1 MCSLQA
7 LASAYTLAF
16 TFYPG
21 AQGGELTNRAEDVR
35 TGRPQKSVKY
45 ELDDKLLELSDLEI
59 LTKIVEEHKVPIAY
73 R

>member
-1 MCSLQA
+1 M
-7 LASAYTLAF
+7 
-16 TFYPG
+16 
-21 AQGGELTNRAEDVR
+21 TNRAEVVR

-45 ELDDKLLELSDLEI
+45 ELYDNLMELSDLEI